1 MTGSESENESRRS
14 SGSSTS
20 SSESCSYE
28 VTVEKVATLRELRE
42 LRSSASASSAG
53 ENLELLGEAHRR
65 GADGKVQ
72 TFVCWQDARGVGGY
86 PQRKPQAELSQSDQQ
101 LLQDAVKQRVNQLCM
116 SSYTASFQRRQ
127 VLRFGEGPAAASGYA
142 TGRRQVAE
150 EAIRFNHLYAL
161 AQASIE
167 GRLSFDPP
175 QRANSVALGQV
186 VRCMQE
192 RRCSMDAMVP
202 SPGMSHAM
210 RPKHMRCTSGYV

>member
-1 MTGSESENESRRS
+1 MNRS
-14 SGSSTS
+14 M
-20 SSESCSYE
+20 E
-28 VTVEKVATLRELRE
+28 VATLRELRE
-42 LRSSASASSAG
+42 LRELRDASAGSAG
-53 ENLELLGEAHRR
+53 TGEKGLHEAPRR

-72 TFVCWQDARGVGGY
+72 TFICWQDARGVGGY
-86 PQRKPQAELSQSDQQ
+86 PTRRKPEAELSQSDQQ

-116 SSYTASFQRRQ
+116 PSYTASFQRRQ
-127 VLRFGEGPAAASGYA
+127 VLRFGEGGDASGGYA

-192 RRCSMDAMVP
+192 RRCSMDATVP
-202 SPGMSHAM
+202 SVGMSGAM
-210 RPKHMRCTSGYV
+210 RPKHMRCTSGYA